1 LRTRDEHQAK
11 SEPDLLDFAVLGAER
26 VRVLIVSR
34 NRSPFLS
41 NLLSILAVLAF
52 GAGTIFCQ
60 QANENEVL
68 HTKISRARALAA
80 AHNLDAAATELDGI
94 LSTTKD
100 DSACDVARIMLMDVY
115 LEKADYTKAQNLLEQ
130 TFGSRSGTD
139 AAATGNYFALAGQAV
154 NGAREHIARYRTFGI
169 NVADPDL
176 PAEAVNDLNRLRLLL
191 EKVGDQAKQLSTD
204 NEKATDAAGLLEDV
218 AKVRTILARD
228 QQDREQ
234 WQGEFESARQKL
246 AANETR
252 MAALAP
258 ATGRSGGTQRSAPQA
273 NSNPAGSSQS
283 SPTTSKP
290 GGSGEQPATG
300 NEAPAGAASPSGAV
314 NVGSLTEKAKRTVKP
329 SYPQVAKTAHVI
341 GDVVVFLEV
350 DEKGAVTKID
360 HSTGPK
366 LLQPAAE
373 EAARQWKFRPTVIDG
388 KPAKV
393 AGYISFRFSAP

>member
-1 LRTRDEHQAK
+1 
-11 SEPDLLDFAVLGAER
+11 
-26 VRVLIVSR
+26 
-34 NRSPFLS
+34 
-41 NLLSILAVLAF
+41 LAVLAF
-52 GAGTIFCQ
+52 SAGTIFCQ
-60 QANENEVL
+60 QANESEVL
-68 HTKISRARALAA
+68 HAKVSRARALAA

-94 LSTTKD
+94 LSMTKD
-100 DSACDVARIMLMDVY
+100 DSARDVARIMLMDVY

-130 TFGSRSGTD
+130 TFGSRSGSD

-176 PAEAVNDLNRLRLLL
+176 PAEAVNDLNKLRLLL
-191 EKVGDQAKQLSTD
+191 EKVGDQAKQLSND

-228 QQDREQ
+228 QQEREQ

-252 MAALAP
+252 MAGLAP
-258 ATGRSGGTQRSAPQA
+258 ATGRKNGTEGSTIPAKLRS
-273 NSNPAGSSQS
+273 AGSSES
-283 SPTTSKP
+283 SSTSSNP
-290 GGSGEQPATG
+290 GASGEQTATG
-300 NEAPAGAASPSGAV
+300 SEVQAGAASPSGAI

-350 DEKGAVTKID
+350 DEKGAVTRVD

-373 EAARQWKFRPTVIDG
+373 EAARQWKFRPTVVDG
-388 KPAKV
+388 KPVKV
-393 AGYISFRFSAP
+393 IGYISFRFSTP